1 MWKSIPYLI
10 LSLFL
15 LGAQPVLAEPIDV
28 NTASPEELTQLKGVG
43 PAKAEAIIAYREQH
57 GPFVAVGELT
67 QVRGLGPK
75 FLEQNGQ
82 AITVSQPVA
91 DAAQP

>member
-15 LGAQPVLAEPIDV
+15 FGAQPLLAEPIDV
-28 NTASPEELTQLKGVG
+28 NTASAEELAQLKGVG
-43 PAKAEAIIAYREQH
+43 PSKAQAIIAYRDQH

-75 FLEQNGQ
+75 FLEQNAE

>member
-1 MWKSIPYLI
+1 MWKSISYLF

-15 LGAQPVLAEPIDV
+15 FGAQPLLAEPIDI
-28 NTASPEELTQLKGVG
+28 NTASAEELARLKGVG
-43 PAKAEAIIAYREQH
+43 PAKAQAIIAYRDQH

-75 FLEQNGQ
+75 FLEENGED
-82 AITVSQPVA
+82 IVVSRPVA

>member
-15 LGAQPVLAEPIDV
+15 LGAQPALAEPIDV
-28 NTASPEELTQLKGVG
+28 NTANAEQLTRLQGVG
-43 PAKAEAIIAYREQH
+43 PAKAEAIIAYRDRH

-82 AITVSQPVA
+82 SITVSQPVA